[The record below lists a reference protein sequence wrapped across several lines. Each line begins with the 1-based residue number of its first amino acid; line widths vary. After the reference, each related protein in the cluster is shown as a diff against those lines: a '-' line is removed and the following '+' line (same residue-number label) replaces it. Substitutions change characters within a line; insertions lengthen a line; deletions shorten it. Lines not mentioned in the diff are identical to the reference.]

1 MFFYCAALCS
11 AVRFA
16 ATLDKRLDDPE
27 RERITAAVAAGT
39 GPRVAQLSCTALRCA
54 ALRCAT
60 SEPSFRPKSWL
71 QRDSARLPFGFAA
84 SADDLERLALH
95 DAYLAWLK
103 TLPSKAAAPATAPL
117 ALLAI
122 PDSLGLAEPA
132 DADAPALSLS
142 PLWHWHRVPSFC
154 VLVCRRAHQQSSRR
168 GVPPGPAGGRGRHGS
183 AAASPVPCR
192 ASAVPVPRLRA
203 ADCEPLRSRA
213 RLATVS
219 QSCRP
224 LQVWQRPLPD
234 LPGKTCSPAKLA
246 GFASLATVSQS
257 CKALPLPCRAP
268 AQRCTLAWL
277 WQSPPKLSTAS
288 LRCAS
293 LSTGKRKPL

>member
-1 MFFYCAALCS
+1 MLFFYCAVLCS

-103 TLPSKAAAPATAPL
+103 TLPRT
-117 ALLAI
+117 
-122 PDSLGLAEPA
+122 
-132 DADAPALSLS
+132 
-142 PLWHWHRVPSFC
+142 
-154 VLVCRRAHQQSSRR
+154 
-168 GVPPGPAGGRGRHGS
+168 
-183 AAASPVPCR
+183 
-192 ASAVPVPRLRA
+192 PRLRQ
-203 ADCEPLRSRA
+203 LRSPYWR
-213 RLATVS
+213 
-219 QSCRP
+219 
-224 LQVWQRPLPD
+224 
-234 LPGKTCSPAKLA
+234 SP
-246 GFASLATVSQS
+246 
-257 CKALPLPCRAP
+257 
-268 AQRCTLAWL
+268 TLSA
-277 WQSPPKLSTAS
+277 
-288 LRCAS
+288 
-293 LSTGKRKPL
+293 